1 MNDITAYYIEYAL
14 SAIDQESIE
23 ELNEEL
29 QDSCENYCDWNCTEC
44 AVYQCNN
51 TIPNIDKTKEGC
63 DCFMN
68 GNKMR
73 QYIIESYS

>member
-1 MNDITAYYIEYAL
+1 MNEIATYYIESIL
-14 SAIDQESIE
+14 STIDREGIE
-23 ELNEEL
+23 ELVEEL
-29 QDSCENYCDWNCTEC
+29 QDSCEEYHDWNCTEC
-44 AVYQCNN
+44 VIYQCNN

-63 DCFMN
+63 DCYMN